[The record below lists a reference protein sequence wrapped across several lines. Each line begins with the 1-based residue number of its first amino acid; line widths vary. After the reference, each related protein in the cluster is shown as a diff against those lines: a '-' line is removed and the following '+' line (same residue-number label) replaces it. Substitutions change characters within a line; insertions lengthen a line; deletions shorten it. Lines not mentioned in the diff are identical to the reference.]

1 MRLLNSTLQNRNFP
15 TQQDSLNPSMWPRR
29 QALRALG
36 ATLALPALTPAFA
49 QFRVEISGVGAT
61 QIPIVLGRFRDE
73 DRQPQSISAIVRAD
87 LERSGIF
94 KIVDGTAPGDENGVP
109 DYNTLRSRGADW
121 VVAGSATRLADGK
134 VDVRFRLWDV
144 VKGADQGG
152 QSEPTLPV
160 DMRLSAHHVS
170 DQIYQKITGER
181 GIFSTRIAYVTKAP
195 GKFTLR
201 ITDADG
207 ENIQAALIDNEPI
220 ISPAWSPDGSELAF
234 VTFHDKKAKV
244 VIRNVRQ
251 GTTREVA
258 AFKGSNS
265 APSFSPDGRTLAV
278 TLSRDGGSHV
288 YLMDR
293 NGANVRR
300 VTESTGIDTE
310 AKFSPDGAYIYFVS
324 DRGGGPQI
332 YKQAVGGGSATR
344 VTFNGA
350 YNISPALS
358 PDGKLLA
365 YISRGSGFKVMV
377 MDLGTNEVRS
387 VSDTNADESPSFAPN
402 SRYIIYATKAD
413 GRDVLMTTTADGKFK
428 SKLLES
434 GLDIR
439 EPVWGPYGR

>member
-1 MRLLNSTLQNRNFP
+1 
-15 TQQDSLNPSMWPRR
+15 MWPRR

-36 ATLALPALTPAFA
+36 ASLALPALTPAFA

-87 LERSGIF
+87 LERSGVF
-94 KIVDGTAPGDENGVP
+94 KIVDGPTPADENGLP
-109 DYNTLRSRGADW
+109 DYNALRAKGADA
-121 VVAGSATRLADGK
+121 VVSGSASRLADGRI
-134 VDVRFRLWDV
+134 DVRFRLWDV

-152 QSEPTLPV
+152 QSEPTLPA
-160 DMRLSAHHVS
+160 DLRLSAHHIS
-170 DQIYQKITGER
+170 DQIYQKLTGER

-220 ISPAWSPDGSELAF
+220 ISPAWSPDGTELAY

-244 VIRNVRQ
+244 EIRNVHA
-251 GTTREVA
+251 GTRRVVA
-258 AFKGSNS
+258 EFKGSNS

-293 NGANVRR
+293 SGGNVRR
-300 VTESTGIDTE
+300 ITESTGIDTE

-332 YKQAVGGGSATR
+332 YKQAVGGGGATR

-365 YISRGSGFKVMV
+365 YITRSGGFKVMV
-377 MDLGTNEVRS
+377 MDLGTGDVRS
-387 VSDTNADESPSFAPN
+387 VSDTNDDESPSFAPN

-413 GRDVLMTTTADGKFK
+413 GRDVLMTTTTDGKFK

>member
-1 MRLLNSTLQNRNFP
+1 
-15 TQQDSLNPSMWPRR
+15 MWPRR

-36 ATLALPALTPAFA
+36 ASLALPALTPAFA

-87 LERSGIF
+87 LERSGVF
-94 KIVDGTAPGDENGVP
+94 KIVDGPAPADENGLP
-109 DYNTLRSRGADW
+109 DYNALRAKGADA
-121 VVAGSATRLADGK
+121 VVSGSASRLADGRI
-134 VDVRFRLWDV
+134 DVRFRLWDV

-152 QSEPTLPV
+152 QSEPTLPA
-160 DMRLSAHHVS
+160 DLRLSAHHIS
-170 DQIYQKITGER
+170 DQIYQKLTGER

-220 ISPAWSPDGSELAF
+220 ISPAWSPDGTELAY

-244 VIRNVRQ
+244 EIRNVHA
-251 GTTREVA
+251 GTRRVVA
-258 AFKGSNS
+258 EFKGSNS

-293 NGANVRR
+293 NGGNVRR
-300 VTESTGIDTE
+300 ITESTGIDTE

-332 YKQAVGGGSATR
+332 YKQAVGGGGATR

-365 YISRGSGFKVMV
+365 YINRGSGFKVMV
-377 MDLGTNEVRS
+377 MDLGTGDVRS
-387 VSDTNADESPSFAPN
+387 VSDTNDDESPSFAPN

-413 GRDVLMTTTADGKFK
+413 GRDVLMTTTTDGKFK

>member
-1 MRLLNSTLQNRNFP
+1 
-15 TQQDSLNPSMWPRR
+15 MWPRR
-29 QALRALG
+29 HALRALG
-36 ATLALPALTPAFA
+36 ASFALPALTPALA

-73 DRQPQSISAIVRAD
+73 ERQPQSISAIVRAD
-87 LERSGIF
+87 LERSGVF
-94 KIVDGTAPGDENGVP
+94 KVIDGPAPADENGVP
-109 DYNTLRSRGADW
+109 DYNTLRSRGADA
-121 VVAGSATRLADGK
+121 VVAGSASRLADGR

-152 QSEPTLPV
+152 QSEPSLPV
-160 DMRLSAHHVS
+160 DLRLSAHHVS
-170 DQIYQKITGER
+170 DQIYQKLTGER

-207 ENIQAALIDNEPI
+207 ENIQPALIDNEPI
-220 ISPAWSPDGSELAF
+220 ISPSWAPDGSELAY

-258 AFKGSNS
+258 SFKGSNS
-265 APSFSPDGRTLAV
+265 APAFSPDGRTLAV
-278 TLSRDGGSHV
+278 TLSKDGGSHV

-293 NGANVRR
+293 SGANVRR
-300 VTESTGIDTE
+300 VTDSTGIDTE
-310 AKFSPDGAYIYFVS
+310 AKFSPDGASLYFVS

-332 YKQAVGGGSATR
+332 YRQPVAGGGATR

-365 YISRGSGFKVMV
+365 YISRESGFKVMV
-377 MDLGTNEVRS
+377 MNLGTGEVRGI
-387 VSDTNADESPSFAPN
+387 SDTNNDESPSFAPN
-402 SRYIIYATKAD
+402 SRYIIYATKAN
-413 GRDVLMTTTADGKFK
+413 GRDVLMTSLTDGKGK
-428 SKLLES
+428 ATLIES

-439 EPVWGPYGR
+439 EPVWGPFGR

>member
-1 MRLLNSTLQNRNFP
+1 
-15 TQQDSLNPSMWPRR
+15 MWPRR

-36 ATLALPALTPAFA
+36 ASLALPALTPAFA

-87 LERSGIF
+87 LERSGVF
-94 KIVDGTAPGDENGVP
+94 KIVDGPAPADENGLP
-109 DYNTLRSRGADW
+109 DYNALRAKGADA
-121 VVAGSATRLADGK
+121 VVSGSASRLADGRI
-134 VDVRFRLWDV
+134 DVRFRLWDV

-152 QSEPTLPV
+152 QSEPTLPA
-160 DMRLSAHHVS
+160 DLRLSAHHIS
-170 DQIYQKITGER
+170 DQIYQKLTGER

-220 ISPAWSPDGSELAF
+220 ISPAWSPDGTELAY

-244 VIRNVRQ
+244 EIRNVHA
-251 GTTREVA
+251 GTRRVVA
-258 AFKGSNS
+258 EFKGSNS

-293 NGANVRR
+293 SGGNVRR
-300 VTESTGIDTE
+300 ITESTGIDTE

-332 YKQAVGGGSATR
+332 YKQAVGGGGATR

-365 YISRGSGFKVMV
+365 YINRSGGFKVMV
-377 MDLGTNEVRS
+377 MDLGTGDVRS
-387 VSDTNADESPSFAPN
+387 VSDTNDDESPSFAPN

-413 GRDVLMTTTADGKFK
+413 GRDVLMTTTTDGKFK

>member
-1 MRLLNSTLQNRNFP
+1 
-15 TQQDSLNPSMWPRR
+15 MWPRR
-29 QALRALG
+29 HALRALG
-36 ATLALPALTPAFA
+36 ASLALPALTPALA
-49 QFRVEISGVGAT
+49 QFRVEIKGVGAT

-87 LERSGIF
+87 LERSGVF
-94 KIVDGTAPGDENGVP
+94 KIVDGPAPADENGVP
-109 DYNTLRSRGADW
+109 DYNTLRSRGADA
-121 VVAGSATRLADGK
+121 VVAGSASRLADGRI
-134 VDVRFRLWDV
+134 DVRFRLWDV

-160 DMRLSAHHVS
+160 DLRLAAHHVS
-170 DQIYQKITGER
+170 DQIYQKLTGER

-220 ISPAWSPDGSELAF
+220 ISPSWSPDGSELAY
-234 VTFHDKKAKV
+234 VTFHDRKAKV
-244 VIRNVRQ
+244 SIRNVRQ
-251 GTTREVA
+251 GTMREVA
-258 AFKGSNS
+258 SFKGSNS

-278 TLSRDGGSHV
+278 TLSKEGGSHV

-293 NGANVRR
+293 SGANVRR
-300 VTESTGIDTE
+300 VTDSTGIDTE
-310 AKFSPDGAYIYFVS
+310 AKFSPDGASLYFVS

-332 YKQAVGGGSATR
+332 YRQPVGGGGATR
-344 VTFNGA
+344 VTYNGA

-365 YISRGSGFKVMV
+365 YISRDGGFKVM
-377 MDLGTNEVRS
+377 MMNLGSGEVHGI
-387 VSDTNADESPSFAPN
+387 SDTNDDESPSFAPN
-402 SRYIIYATKAD
+402 SRYVIYATKAG
-413 GRDVLMTTTADGKFK
+413 GRDVLMTSLTDGKGK
-428 SKLLES
+428 ATLIES

>member
-1 MRLLNSTLQNRNFP
+1 
-15 TQQDSLNPSMWPRR
+15 MWPRR

-36 ATLALPALTPAFA
+36 ASLALPALSPAFA

-87 LERSGIF
+87 LERSGMF
-94 KIVDGTAPGDENGVP
+94 KIVDGPAPADENGTP
-109 DYNTLRSRGADW
+109 DYATLRARGADA
-121 VVAGSATRLADGK
+121 VVSGSATRLADGRI
-134 VDVRFRLWDV
+134 DVRFRLWDV
-144 VKGADQGG
+144 VKSADQGG
-152 QSEPTLPV
+152 QSEPVLPV
-160 DMRLSAHHVS
+160 DLRLSAHHVA
-170 DQIYQKITGER
+170 DQVYQKLTGER
-181 GIFSTRIAYVTKAP
+181 GVFSTRIAYVTKQP
-195 GKFTLR
+195 GRFTLR

-220 ISPAWSPDGSELAF
+220 ISPSWSPDGAELAY
-234 VTFHDKKAKV
+234 VTFHDRKAKV

-258 AFKGSNS
+258 NFKGSNS

-278 TLSRDGGSHV
+278 TLSRDGGSHI

-293 NGANVRR
+293 SGGNVRR
-300 VTESTGIDTE
+300 VTEGTSIETE
-310 AKFSPDGAYIYFVS
+310 PRFSPDGAWLYFVS
-324 DRGGGPQI
+324 DRSGGPQI
-332 YKQAVGGGSATR
+332 YKQPVAGGGAQR
-344 VTFNGA
+344 VTFAGS

-365 YISRGSGFKVMV
+365 YINRAGGFKVMV
-377 MDLGTNEVRS
+377 MNLASGDVRG
-387 VSDTNADESPSFAPN
+387 VSDTNDDESPSFAPN

-413 GRDVLMTTTADGKFK
+413 GRDVLMTTTVDGKFK
-428 SKLLES
+428 SRLLES

-439 EPVWGPYGR
+439 EPVWGPFGR

>member
-1 MRLLNSTLQNRNFP
+1 
-15 TQQDSLNPSMWPRR
+15 
-29 QALRALG
+29 LRAIG
-36 ATLALPALTPAFA
+36 ASLALPVLTPALA
-49 QFRVEISGVGAT
+49 QFRVEINGQGAT
-61 QIPIVLGRFRDE
+61 QIPIALGRFRDE
-73 DRQPQSISAIVRAD
+73 DRQPQSISAVVRAD
-87 LERSGIF
+87 LERSGVF
-94 KIVDGTAPGDENGVP
+94 KIVDAAVPVDENGQP
-109 DYNTLRSRGADW
+109 DYPALRARGADA
-121 VVAGSATRLADGK
+121 VVAGSAARLADGRI
-134 VDVRFRLWDV
+134 DVRFRLWDV

-160 DMRLSAHHVS
+160 DLRLAAHHVS
-170 DQIYQKITGER
+170 DQIYQKLTGER

-220 ISPAWSPDGSELAF
+220 ISPSWSPDGSELAF
-234 VTFHDKKAKV
+234 VTFHDRKAKV

-258 AFKGSNS
+258 SFKGSNS

-278 TLSRDGGSHV
+278 TLSKDGGSHV

-293 NGANVRR
+293 NGGSARR
-300 VTESTGIDTE
+300 VTDSSGIDTE
-310 AKFSPDGAYIYFVS
+310 ARFSPDGASLYFVS

-332 YKQAVGGGSATR
+332 YRQSVSGGGATR

-377 MDLGTNEVRS
+377 MDLGSGDVRS
-387 VSDTNADESPSFAPN
+387 VSDTNDDESPSFAPN
-402 SRYIIYATKAD
+402 GRYIIYATKAD
-413 GRDVLMTTTADGKFK
+413 GRDVLMTTSVDGKFK

>member
-1 MRLLNSTLQNRNFP
+1 
-15 TQQDSLNPSMWPRR
+15 MWPRR
-29 QALRALG
+29 HALRAIG
-36 ATLALPALTPAFA
+36 ASLALPALTPALA
-49 QFRVEISGVGAT
+49 QFRVEIKGVGAT

-73 DRQPQSISAIVRAD
+73 ERQPQSISAIVRAD
-87 LERSGIF
+87 LERSGVF
-94 KIVDGTAPGDENGVP
+94 KIVDGPAPADENGVP
-109 DYNTLRSRGADW
+109 DYNTLRSRGADA

-144 VKGADQGG
+144 IKGADQGG

-160 DMRLSAHHVS
+160 DLRLSAHHVS
-170 DQIYQKITGER
+170 DQIYQKLTGER

-207 ENIQAALIDNEPI
+207 ENIQPALIDNEPI
-220 ISPAWSPDGSELAF
+220 ISPSWSPDGSELAY

-258 AFKGSNS
+258 SFKGSNS
-265 APSFSPDGRTLAV
+265 APAFSPDGRTLAV
-278 TLSRDGGSHV
+278 TLSKDGGSHV

-293 NGANVRR
+293 SGANVRR

-310 AKFSPDGAYIYFVS
+310 ARFSPDGASLYFVS

-332 YKQAVGGGSATR
+332 YRQPVGGGGATR

-365 YISRGSGFKVMV
+365 YISREAGFKVMV
-377 MDLGTNEVRS
+377 MNLGTGEVRGI
-387 VSDTNADESPSFAPN
+387 SDTNDDESPSFAPN
-402 SRYIIYATKAD
+402 SRYIIYATKAG
-413 GRDVLMTTTADGKFK
+413 GRDVLMTSLTDGKGK
-428 SKLLES
+428 ATLIES

>member
-1 MRLLNSTLQNRNFP
+1 
-15 TQQDSLNPSMWPRR
+15 MWPRR
-29 QALRALG
+29 HALRALG
-36 ATLALPALTPAFA
+36 ASLALPALTPALA
-49 QFRVEISGVGAT
+49 QFHVEISGVGAT

-87 LERSGIF
+87 LERSGVF
-94 KIVDGTAPGDENGVP
+94 KIVDGPVPADENGLP
-109 DYNTLRSRGADW
+109 DYNALRAKGADA
-121 VVAGSATRLADGK
+121 VVAGSATRLADGR

-152 QSEPTLPV
+152 QSEPTLPA
-160 DMRLSAHHVS
+160 DLRLAAHHIS
-170 DQIYQKITGER
+170 DLIYQKMTGER
-181 GIFSTRIAYVTKAP
+181 GIFSTRIAYVTKGA

-220 ISPAWSPDGSELAF
+220 ISPAWSPDGAELAY

-244 VIRNVRQ
+244 TIRNVHT
-251 GTTREVA
+251 GAAREVA
-258 AFKGSNS
+258 AFRGSNS
-265 APSFSPDGRTLAV
+265 APAFSPDGRTLAV
-278 TLSRDGGSHV
+278 TLSKDGGSHV

-293 NGANVRR
+293 NGGNPRR

-310 AKFSPDGAYIYFVS
+310 ARFSPDGASLYFVS

-332 YKQAVGGGSATR
+332 YRQPVGGGGAQR
-344 VTFNGA
+344 VTYNGA

-365 YISRGSGFKVMV
+365 YISRGNGFKVMV
-377 MDLGTNEVRS
+377 MDLGTGDVRS
-387 VSDTNADESPSFAPN
+387 VSDTNDDESPSFAPN
-402 SRYIIYATKAD
+402 GRYIIYATKAD
-413 GRDVLMTTTADGKFK
+413 GRDVLMTTTTDGKFK

-439 EPVWGPYGR
+439 EPVWGPFGR

>member
-1 MRLLNSTLQNRNFP
+1 M
-15 TQQDSLNPSMWPRR
+15 
-29 QALRALG
+29 G
-36 ATLALPALTPAFA
+36 AAFALPALTPAFA
-49 QFRVEISGVGAT
+49 QFRVEIKGVGAT

-87 LERSGIF
+87 LERSGVF
-94 KIVDGTAPGDENGVP
+94 KIIDAPAPADENGVP
-109 DYNTLRSRGADW
+109 DYNTLRSRGADA

-134 VDVRFRLWDV
+134 IDVRFRLWDV

-152 QSEPTLPV
+152 QSEPSLPA
-160 DMRLSAHHVS
+160 DLRLSAHHVS
-170 DQIYQKITGER
+170 DQIYQKLTGER

-220 ISPAWSPDGSELAF
+220 ISPSWSPDGSELAY
-234 VTFHDKKAKV
+234 VTFHDRKAKV
-244 VIRNVRQ
+244 VIRNVHA
-251 GTTREVA
+251 GTVREVA

-278 TLSRDGGSHV
+278 TLSREGGSHV

-293 NGANVRR
+293 GGGNVRR
-300 VTESTGIDTE
+300 ITDSTGIDTE
-310 AKFSPDGAYIYFVS
+310 AKFSPDGAFIYFVS

-332 YKQAVGGGSATR
+332 YKQPVSGGAATR
-344 VTFNGA
+344 VTFSGA

-377 MDLGTNEVRS
+377 MDLASGDVRG
-387 VSDTNADESPSFAPN
+387 VSDTSDDESPSFAPN

-413 GRDVLMTTTADGKFK
+413 GCDVLMTTTTDGKFK

>member
-1 MRLLNSTLQNRNFP
+1 
-15 TQQDSLNPSMWPRR
+15 MWPRR

-36 ATLALPALTPAFA
+36 ASLALPALTPAFA

-87 LERSGIF
+87 LERSGVF
-94 KIVDGTAPGDENGVP
+94 KIVDGPTPADENGLP
-109 DYNTLRSRGADW
+109 DYNALRAKGADA
-121 VVAGSATRLADGK
+121 VVSGSASRLADGRI
-134 VDVRFRLWDV
+134 DVRFRLWDV

-152 QSEPTLPV
+152 QSEPTLPA
-160 DMRLSAHHVS
+160 DLRLAAHHIS
-170 DQIYQKITGER
+170 DQIYQKLTGER

-220 ISPAWSPDGSELAF
+220 ISPAWSPDGTELAY

-244 VIRNVRQ
+244 EIRNVHA
-251 GTTREVA
+251 GTRRVVA
-258 AFKGSNS
+258 EFKGSNS

-293 NGANVRR
+293 SGGNVRR
-300 VTESTGIDTE
+300 ITESTGIDTE

-332 YKQAVGGGSATR
+332 YKQAVGGGGATR

-365 YISRGSGFKVMV
+365 YINRGGGFKVMV
-377 MDLGTNEVRS
+377 MDLGTGDVRS
-387 VSDTNADESPSFAPN
+387 VSDTNDDESPSFAPN

-413 GRDVLMTTTADGKFK
+413 GRDVLMTTTTDGKFK

>member
-1 MRLLNSTLQNRNFP
+1 
-15 TQQDSLNPSMWPRR
+15 MWPRR

-36 ATLALPALTPAFA
+36 ASLALPALTPALA

-87 LERSGIF
+87 LERSGVF
-94 KIVDGTAPGDENGVP
+94 KIVDGPAPADENGLP
-109 DYNTLRSRGADW
+109 DYNALRAKGADA
-121 VVAGSATRLADGK
+121 VVSGSASRLADGRI
-134 VDVRFRLWDV
+134 DVRFRLWDV

-152 QSEPTLPV
+152 QSEPTLPA
-160 DMRLSAHHVS
+160 DLRLSAHHIS
-170 DQIYQKITGER
+170 DQIYQKLTGER

-220 ISPAWSPDGSELAF
+220 ISPAWSPDGTELAY

-244 VIRNVRQ
+244 EIRNVHA
-251 GTTREVA
+251 GTRRVVA
-258 AFKGSNS
+258 EFKGSNS

-288 YLMDR
+288 YLMER
-293 NGANVRR
+293 SGGNVRR

-332 YKQAVGGGSATR
+332 YKQAVGGGGATR

-365 YISRGSGFKVMV
+365 YINRSGGFKVMV
-377 MDLGTNEVRS
+377 MDLGTGDVRS
-387 VSDTNADESPSFAPN
+387 VSDTNDDESPSFAPN

-413 GRDVLMTTTADGKFK
+413 GRDVLMTTTTDGKFK

>member
-1 MRLLNSTLQNRNFP
+1 
-15 TQQDSLNPSMWPRR
+15 MWPRR
-29 QALRALG
+29 HALRALG
-36 ATLALPALTPAFA
+36 ASLALPALTPAFA
-49 QFRVEISGVGAT
+49 QFRVEIKGTGAT

-73 DRQPQSISAIVRAD
+73 ERQPQSISAIVRAD
-87 LERSGIF
+87 LERSGVF
-94 KIVDGTAPGDENGVP
+94 RIVDGPAPADENGVP
-109 DYNTLRSRGADW
+109 DYNTLRARGADA
-121 VVAGSATRLADGK
+121 VVAGSASRLADGRI
-134 VDVRFRLWDV
+134 DVRFRLWDV

-152 QSEPTLPV
+152 QSEPSLPV
-160 DMRLSAHHVS
+160 DLRLSAHHVS
-170 DQIYQKITGER
+170 DLIYQKLTGER
-181 GIFSTRIAYVTKAP
+181 GVFSTRIAYVTKAP

-207 ENIQAALIDNEPI
+207 ENIQAALIDNQPI
-220 ISPAWSPDGSELAF
+220 ISPAWSPDGGELAY

-251 GTTREVA
+251 GSTREVA
-258 AFKGSNS
+258 GFKGSNS
-265 APSFSPDGRTLAV
+265 APAFSPDGRTLAV
-278 TLSRDGGSHV
+278 TLSKDGGSHV

-293 NGANVRR
+293 SGANVRR
-300 VTESTGIDTE
+300 FTDSTGIDTE
-310 AKFSPDGAYIYFVS
+310 AKFSPDGASIYFVS

-332 YKQAVGGGSATR
+332 YRQPVAGGAAQR

-365 YISRGSGFKVMV
+365 YISRGSGFQVMV
-377 MDLGTNEVRS
+377 MDLGTGDVRS

-402 SRYIIYATKAD
+402 GRYIIYATKAD
-413 GRDVLMTTTADGKFK
+413 GRDVLMTTTIDGKFK

>member
-1 MRLLNSTLQNRNFP
+1 
-15 TQQDSLNPSMWPRR
+15 MWPRR
-29 QALRALG
+29 HALRALG
-36 ATLALPALTPAFA
+36 ASLALPALTPALA
-49 QFRVEISGVGAT
+49 QFHVEISGVGAT

-87 LERSGIF
+87 LERSGVF
-94 KIVDGTAPGDENGVP
+94 KIVDGPAPADENGVP
-109 DYNTLRSRGADW
+109 DYNALRAKGADA
-121 VVAGSATRLADGK
+121 VVAGSATRLADGR

-152 QSEPTLPV
+152 QSEPSLPA
-160 DMRLSAHHVS
+160 DLRLSAHHIS
-170 DQIYQKITGER
+170 DLIYQKLTGER
-181 GIFSTRIAYVTKAP
+181 GIFSTRIAYVTKGA

-220 ISPAWSPDGSELAF
+220 ISPAWSPDGAELAY

-244 VIRNVRQ
+244 TIRNVHT
-251 GTTREVA
+251 GATREVA
-258 AFKGSNS
+258 AFRGSNS
-265 APSFSPDGRTLAV
+265 APAFSPDGRRLAV
-278 TLSRDGGSHV
+278 TLSKDGGSHV

-293 NGANVRR
+293 NGGNPTR

-310 AKFSPDGAYIYFVS
+310 ARFSPDGASLYFVS

-332 YKQAVGGGSATR
+332 YRQPVGGGAAQR
-344 VTFNGA
+344 VTYNGA

-377 MDLGTNEVRS
+377 MDLGTGDVRS

-402 SRYIIYATKAD
+402 GRYIIYATKAD
-413 GRDVLMTTTADGKFK
+413 GRDVLMTTTTDGKFK

-439 EPVWGPYGR
+439 EPVWGPFGR

>member
-1 MRLLNSTLQNRNFP
+1 
-15 TQQDSLNPSMWPRR
+15 MWPRR

-36 ATLALPALTPAFA
+36 ASLALPALTPAFA

-87 LERSGIF
+87 LERSGVF
-94 KIVDGTAPGDENGVP
+94 KIVDGPTPADENGLP
-109 DYNTLRSRGADW
+109 DYNALRAKGADA
-121 VVAGSATRLADGK
+121 VVSGSASRLADGRI
-134 VDVRFRLWDV
+134 DVRFRLWDV

-152 QSEPTLPV
+152 QSEPTLPA
-160 DMRLSAHHVS
+160 DLRLSAHHIS
-170 DQIYQKITGER
+170 DQIYQKLTGER

-220 ISPAWSPDGSELAF
+220 ISPAWSPDGTELAY

-244 VIRNVRQ
+244 EIRNVHA
-251 GTTREVA
+251 GTRRVVA
-258 AFKGSNS
+258 EFKGSNS

-293 NGANVRR
+293 SGGNVRR
-300 VTESTGIDTE
+300 ITESTGIDTE

-332 YKQAVGGGSATR
+332 YKQAVGGGGATR

-365 YISRGSGFKVMV
+365 YINRGSGFKVMV

-387 VSDTNADESPSFAPN
+387 VSDTNDDESPSFAPN

-413 GRDVLMTTTADGKFK
+413 GRDVLMTTTTDGKFK

>member
-1 MRLLNSTLQNRNFP
+1 
-15 TQQDSLNPSMWPRR
+15 MWPRR

-36 ATLALPALTPAFA
+36 ASLALPALTPALA

-87 LERSGIF
+87 LERSGVF
-94 KIVDGTAPGDENGVP
+94 KIVDGPAPADENGLP
-109 DYNTLRSRGADW
+109 DYNALRAKGADA
-121 VVAGSATRLADGK
+121 VVSGSASRLADGRI
-134 VDVRFRLWDV
+134 DVRFRLWDV

-152 QSEPTLPV
+152 QSEPTLPA
-160 DMRLSAHHVS
+160 DLRLSAHHIS
-170 DQIYQKITGER
+170 DQIYQKLTGER

-220 ISPAWSPDGSELAF
+220 ISPAWSPDGTELAY

-244 VIRNVRQ
+244 EIRNVHA
-251 GTTREVA
+251 GTRRVVA
-258 AFKGSNS
+258 EFKGSNS

-293 NGANVRR
+293 SGGNVRR

-332 YKQAVGGGSATR
+332 YKQAVGGGGATR

-365 YISRGSGFKVMV
+365 YINRSGGFKVMV
-377 MDLGTNEVRS
+377 MDLGTGDVRS
-387 VSDTNADESPSFAPN
+387 VSDTNDDESPSFAPN

-413 GRDVLMTTTADGKFK
+413 GRDVLMTTTTDGKFK

>member
-1 MRLLNSTLQNRNFP
+1 
-15 TQQDSLNPSMWPRR
+15 MWPRR

-36 ATLALPALTPAFA
+36 ASLALPALTPAFA

-87 LERSGIF
+87 LERSGVF
-94 KIVDGTAPGDENGVP
+94 KIVDGPTPADENGLP
-109 DYNTLRSRGADW
+109 DYNALRAKGADA
-121 VVAGSATRLADGK
+121 VVSGSASRLADGRI
-134 VDVRFRLWDV
+134 DVRFRLWDV

-152 QSEPTLPV
+152 QSEPTLPA
-160 DMRLSAHHVS
+160 DLRLSAHHIS
-170 DQIYQKITGER
+170 DQIYQKLTGER

-220 ISPAWSPDGSELAF
+220 ISPAWSPDGTELAY

-244 VIRNVRQ
+244 EIRNVHA
-251 GTTREVA
+251 GTRRVVA
-258 AFKGSNS
+258 EFKGSNS

-293 NGANVRR
+293 SGGNVRR

-332 YKQAVGGGSATR
+332 YKQAVGGGGATR

-365 YISRGSGFKVMV
+365 YINRSGGFKVMV
-377 MDLGTNEVRS
+377 MDLGTGDVRS
-387 VSDTNADESPSFAPN
+387 VSDTNDDESPSFAPN

-413 GRDVLMTTTADGKFK
+413 GRDVLMTTTTDGKFK

>member
-1 MRLLNSTLQNRNFP
+1 
-15 TQQDSLNPSMWPRR
+15 MWPRR
-29 QALRALG
+29 HALRALG
-36 ATLALPALTPAFA
+36 AAVALPALSPAFA
-49 QFRVEISGVGAT
+49 QFRVEINGQGAT
-61 QIPIVLGRFRDE
+61 QIPIALGRFRDE

-87 LERSGIF
+87 LERSGVF
-94 KIVDGTAPGDENGVP
+94 KIIDAPAPVDENGAP
-109 DYNTLRSRGADW
+109 DYNTLRAKGAVA
-121 VVAGSATRLADGK
+121 VVAGSAARLADGR

-152 QSEPTLPV
+152 QSEPTLPA
-160 DMRLSAHHVS
+160 DLRLSAHHVS
-170 DQIYQKITGER
+170 DQIYQKLTGER

-195 GKFTLR
+195 GRFTLR

-220 ISPAWSPDGSELAF
+220 ISPAWSPDGSELAY

-244 VIRNVRQ
+244 VIRNVHA
-251 GTTREVA
+251 GTIREVA

-265 APSFSPDGRTLAV
+265 APSFSPDGRMLAV

-288 YLMDR
+288 FLMDR
-293 NGANVRR
+293 NGGNVRR
-300 VTESTGIDTE
+300 ITESTGIDTE
-310 AKFSPDGAYIYFVS
+310 ARFSPDGQFLYFVS

-332 YKQAVGGGSATR
+332 YKQAVGGGGATR
-344 VTFNGA
+344 VTFSGA

-377 MDLGTNEVRS
+377 MDLGTGDVRGI
-387 VSDTNADESPSFAPN
+387 SDTSDDESPSFAPN
-402 SRYIIYATKAD
+402 SKYIIYATKAD
-413 GRDVLMTTTADGKFK
+413 GRDVLMTSTTDGKFK
-428 SKLLES
+428 SRLLES

>member
-1 MRLLNSTLQNRNFP
+1 
-15 TQQDSLNPSMWPRR
+15 MWPRR

-36 ATLALPALTPAFA
+36 ASLALPALSPALA

-87 LERSGIF
+87 LERSGVF
-94 KIVDGTAPGDENGVP
+94 KIVDGPAPADETGSP
-109 DYNTLRSRGADW
+109 DYNTLRSRGADA
-121 VVAGSATRLADGK
+121 VVSGSATRLADGR

-152 QSEPTLPV
+152 QSEPVVAV
-160 DMRLSAHHVS
+160 DLRLAAHHVS
-170 DQIYQKITGER
+170 DQIYQKLTGER
-181 GIFSTRIAYVTKAP
+181 GVFSTRIAYVTKQP
-195 GKFTLR
+195 GRYSLR

-207 ENIQAALIDNEPI
+207 ENIQSALIDNEPI
-220 ISPAWSPDGSELAF
+220 ISPSWSPDGSELAY
-234 VTFHDKKAKV
+234 VTFHDRKAKV

-258 AFKGSNS
+258 NFKGSNS

-278 TLSRDGGSHV
+278 TLSRDGGSHI

-293 NGANVRR
+293 SGANVRR
-300 VTESTGIDTE
+300 VTDGTSIETE
-310 AKFSPDGAYIYFVS
+310 PRFSPDGAWLYFVS
-324 DRGGGPQI
+324 DRSGGPQV
-332 YKQAVGGGSATR
+332 YKQPVAGGGAQR

-365 YISRGSGFKVMV
+365 YINRNGGFKVMV
-377 MDLGTNEVRS
+377 MNLASGDVRAI
-387 VSDTNADESPSFAPN
+387 SDTNDDESPSFAPN
-402 SRYIIYATKAD
+402 SRYIIYATKSD
-413 GRDVLMTTTADGKFK
+413 GRDVLMTTTVDGKFK
-428 SKLLES
+428 SRLLES

-439 EPVWGPYGR
+439 EPIWGPFGR

>member
-1 MRLLNSTLQNRNFP
+1 
-15 TQQDSLNPSMWPRR
+15 MWPRR
-29 QALRALG
+29 HALRAIG
-36 ATLALPALTPAFA
+36 ASLALPALTPALA
-49 QFRVEISGVGAT
+49 QFRVEIKGVGAT

-73 DRQPQSISAIVRAD
+73 ERQPQSISAIVRAD
-87 LERSGIF
+87 LERSGVF
-94 KIVDGTAPGDENGVP
+94 KIVDSPAPADENGVP
-109 DYNTLRSRGADW
+109 DYNTLRSRGADA

-134 VDVRFRLWDV
+134 IDVRFRLWDV

-160 DMRLSAHHVS
+160 DLRLSAHHVS
-170 DQIYQKITGER
+170 DQIYQKLTGER

-207 ENIQAALIDNEPI
+207 ENIQPALIDNEPI
-220 ISPAWSPDGSELAF
+220 ISPSWSPDGSELAY

-258 AFKGSNS
+258 SFKGSNS

-278 TLSRDGGSHV
+278 TLSKDGGSHV

-293 NGANVRR
+293 SGANVRR
-300 VTESTGIDTE
+300 VTDSTGIDTE
-310 AKFSPDGAYIYFVS
+310 ARFSPDGASLYFVS

-332 YKQAVGGGSATR
+332 YRQPVAGGGATR

-365 YISRGSGFKVMV
+365 YISREAGFKVMV
-377 MDLGTNEVRS
+377 MNLGTGEVRGI
-387 VSDTNADESPSFAPN
+387 SDTNDDESPSFAPN
-402 SRYIIYATKAD
+402 SRYIIYATKAG
-413 GRDVLMTTTADGKFK
+413 GRDVLMTSLTDGKGK
-428 SKLLES
+428 ATLIES